1 VWIGY
6 DEKKSLGEKETGARA
21 ALPIWMQ
28 FMNVALAGKEPG
40 DFPAAPAPG
49 NTGVAQ
55 KKVDTPDVAP
65 GDGETH

>member
-1 VWIGY
+1 
-6 DEKKSLGEKETGARA
+6 
-21 ALPIWMQ
+21 
-28 FMNVALAGKEPG
+28 MNVALAGKEPG
-40 DFPAAPAPG
+40 DFPAAPVPG